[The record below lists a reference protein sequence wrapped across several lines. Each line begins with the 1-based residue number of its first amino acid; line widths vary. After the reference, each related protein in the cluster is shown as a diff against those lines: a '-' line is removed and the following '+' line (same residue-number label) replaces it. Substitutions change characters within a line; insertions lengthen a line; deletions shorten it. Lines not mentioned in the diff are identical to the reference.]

1 MHAYATHAGESTGV
15 PSERGI
21 NADAD
26 AVLRFAQKHPLLQRS
41 PVVLFGRSLGGAVA
55 VSLCDR
61 FPEAVSAIV
70 VENTFLSIPA
80 MVDTLMPW
88 AAAVKHLVLRISWD
102 NAKKIRTITKPIYF
116 ISGELDEIVP
126 ATHMRILYEVST
138 ASVLKD
144 FFQVI
149 GGHHNDAWEV
159 AGLEYYYVRLHH
171 GLGVWSIMG

>member
-1 MHAYATHAGESTGV
+1 M

-21 NADAD
+21 NIDAD

-41 PVVLFGRSLGGAVA
+41 PIVLFGRSLGGAVA

-61 FPEAVSAIV
+61 SPEHISALV
-70 VENTFLSIPA
+70 LENTFISIPS
-80 MVDTLMPW
+80 MVDALMPW
-88 AAAVKHLVLRISWD
+88 AASLKHLVLRIHWD
-102 NAKKIRTITKPIYF
+102 NGKKIRKITKPIYF

-126 ATHMRILYEVST
+126 ASHMRVLYEVST
-138 ASVLKD
+138 ASALKD

-159 AGLEYYYVRLHH
+159 AGIDYYYVRKF
-171 GLGVWSIMG
+171 